1 MHHPTAHRI
10 NQEIPA
16 PILSALSPFGQG
28 AYFPKSG
35 ILGQSAQAK
44 SCSIN
49 ATIGIAL
56 EEDGRP
62 MCLSP
67 VSNQSTLPAHEI
79 VPYAPSYGLPA
90 LRTQWKARLEAA
102 NSDLAHRTFST
113 PVVTCALTHA
123 LSVVG
128 QLLIARGG
136 TLVLPDLFWGNYRLI
151 FERGCGA
158 RLETF
163 PTFADGGFNVAGCL
177 EKIRSLPPG
186 PVTVLLNFPNNPTG
200 YTCTVSE
207 AMALKTG
214 LGEIAGERGGL
225 SVIVDDAYFGLNYQD
240 TSLQQSIF
248 ALLVDA
254 HEALLA
260 VKIDGATKEDYVW
273 GFRVGFITLG
283 YQGASQDALTA
294 LEDKCAGIVRG
305 SVSNA
310 PRLSQMMLLNAY
322 QDERF
327 NDEKAEKYELLRRR
341 YTALN
346 SAFDGTAD
354 FESRFER
361 LPSNAGY
368 FLCLR
373 PLDVDA
379 ETLRLHLVKQYD
391 VGVISTSGLIR
402 IAFSSTPTPVL
413 PTLVESLVNAYDDL
427 RSPSP

>member
-1 MHHPTAHRI
+1 MHHPIAHRI
-10 NQEIPA
+10 NQEIPSQ
-16 PILSALSPFGQG
+16 ILSNLSSFGQG

-44 SCSIN
+44 TCAIN

-90 LRTQWKARLEAA
+90 LRTHWHHRIKAA
-102 NSDLAHRTFST
+102 NPGLVNHKIST

-128 QLLIARGG
+128 QLLIERGG

-151 FERGCGA
+151 FERGCDA
-158 RLETF
+158 RIETF
-163 PTFADGGFNVAGCL
+163 STFADGGFNVAGCL
-177 EKIRSLPPG
+177 DKIRALPPG
-186 PVTVLLNFPNNPTG
+186 PTTVLLNFPNNPTG
-200 YTCTVSE
+200 YTCTVAE
-207 AMALKTG
+207 AMELRTG
-214 LGEIAGERGGL
+214 LAELAAERGGL
-225 SVIVDDAYFGLNYQD
+225 SVIVDDAYFGLNYED
-240 TSLQQSIF
+240 KSLQQSIF

-283 YQGASQDALTA
+283 YRSATQASLTA

-322 QDERF
+322 QDPDFAR
-327 NDEKAEKYELLRRR
+327 EKTEKYDLLRRR
-341 YTALN
+341 FSALN
-346 SAFDGTAD
+346 ASFVRVDENLNSGNIFQKMDG
-354 FESRFER
+354 
-361 LPSNAGY
+361 
-368 FLCLR
+368 
-373 PLDVDA
+373 
-379 ETLRLHLVKQYD
+379 
-391 VGVISTSGLIR
+391 
-402 IAFSSTPTPVL
+402 
-413 PTLVESLVNAYDDL
+413 
-427 RSPSP
+427 

>member
-10 NQEIPA
+10 NQEIPSQ
-16 PILSALSPFGQG
+16 ILSVLSPFGQG

-44 SCSIN
+44 GCSIN

-90 LRTQWKARLEAA
+90 LRTHWQARLKAA
-102 NSDLAHRTFST
+102 NPDLAAQTIST

-128 QLLIARGG
+128 QLLLERGG

-151 FERGCGA
+151 FERGCDA

-163 PTFADGGFNVAGCL
+163 ETFADGGFNVAGCL
-177 EKIRSLPPG
+177 DTIRALPPG
-186 PVTVLLNFPNNPTG
+186 PATVLLNFPNNPTG
-200 YTCTVSE
+200 YTCTVAE
-207 AMALKTG
+207 AVALKVG
-214 LGEIAGERGGL
+214 LAELADERGGL

-240 TSLQQSIF
+240 TSFQQSVF

-254 HEALLA
+254 HEALLV

-283 YQGASQDALTA
+283 YKGATQEALAA

-322 QDERF
+322 QDPQFVR
-327 NDEKAEKYELLRRR
+327 EKNEKYELLRRR

-346 SAFDGTAD
+346 TSFDGTVGFD
-354 FESRFER
+354 NRFER

-373 PLDVDA
+373 PLDVEA
-379 ETLRLHLVKQYD
+379 EALRLHLVKHYD

-402 IAFSSTPTPVL
+402 IAFSSTPTHLL
-413 PTLVESLVNAYDDL
+413 PTLVESLVKAYDDL
-427 RSPSP
+427 RSSAS

>member
-1 MHHPTAHRI
+1 MYHPLAHQI
-10 NQEIPA
+10 NQEIPSQ
-16 PILSALSPFGQG
+16 ILSSLSSFGQG

-35 ILGQSAQAK
+35 ILGQSAEAK
-44 SCSIN
+44 HCSIN

-67 VSNQSTLPAHEI
+67 VSKQSILPGHEI

-90 LRTQWKARLEAA
+90 LRTHWQDRLKAA
-102 NSDLAHRTFST
+102 NPDLINQTIST

-128 QLLIARGG
+128 QLLIERGG

-158 RLETF
+158 RIETF
-163 PTFADGGFNVAGCL
+163 STFADGGFNVAGCL
-177 EKIRSLPPG
+177 EQIRTLPPG

-200 YTCTVSE
+200 YTCTAAE
-207 AMALKTG
+207 AIALKEG
-214 LGEIAGERGGL
+214 LADLAGERGGL

-254 HEALLA
+254 HEALLV

-283 YQGASQDALTA
+283 YRGATKDGLTA

-305 SVSNA
+305 SISNA
-310 PRLSQMMLLNAY
+310 PRLSQLMLLNAY
-322 QDERF
+322 QDPNF
-327 NDEKAEKYELLRRR
+327 NREKAEKYQLLRRR
-341 YTALN
+341 YDALN
-346 SAFDGTAD
+346 ASFDSTTN
-354 FESRFER
+354 FEGRFER

-379 ETLRLHLVKQYD
+379 EALRLHLVKHYD

-402 IAFSSTPTPVL
+402 IAFSSTPTHAL
-413 PTLVESLVNAYDDL
+413 PRLVESLVNAYDDL
-427 RSPSP
+427 RGLVP